1 MTANPLRKGMNDSN
15 TGPMR
20 LPCVDG
26 AKNFSKNRL
35 FGGWVRNLWRNQS
48 DFVTPIPQH
57 SNSANEL
64 LPSTG
69 FGSGTHAATIDA
81 QEQALIQN
89 VLRVRDLAVV
99 DCMVPRADIM
109 ALEADTTS
117 DELVRLLATKT
128 HSRLPVYRETLDEIV
143 GVVHIRDAISLL
155 ARGLPLNLRD
165 MVREVMI
172 VAPSMRVLDLLV
184 EMRETRNHMALVVDE
199 YGGIDGLVTIEDL
212 VEQIVGE
219 IRDEHEQEERAKL
232 WERPDGTLIADAR
245 LPIDE
250 FEERVGPV
258 LTQDERED
266 IDTLGG
272 LVFALAG
279 EVPSRGALLTHSSG
293 LEFEVL
299 DADLRRIRR
308 LRVRNLP
315 ALIRQQAS

>member
-1 MTANPLRKGMNDSN
+1 
-15 TGPMR
+15 MR
-20 LPCVDG
+20 
-26 AKNFSKNRL
+26 R
-35 FGGWVRNLWRNQS
+35 LWRNQADLS
-48 DFVTPIPQH
+48 SPLMLAGPNG
-57 SNSANEL
+57 SNGTAEI
-64 LPSTG
+64 LPSSG
-69 FGSGTHAATIDA
+69 VSSGTHAASVAA
-81 QEQALIQN
+81 QENALIQN
-89 VLRVRDLAVV
+89 IMSVRDVAVI

-109 ALEADTTS
+109 ALEIDTS
-117 DELVRLLATKT
+117 PENLVKLLANKT
-128 HSRLPVYRETLDEIV
+128 HSRLPIYRETLDEIV
-143 GVVHIRDAISLL
+143 GVLHIRDAVALL
-155 ARGLPLNLRD
+155 ARNEPLQLRD
-165 MVREVMI
+165 LVREVMI

-250 FEERVGPV
+250 FESRVGMV

-279 EVPSRGALLTHSSG
+279 QMPGRGALLTHSSG

-315 ALIRQQAS
+315 ALIKAAS

>member
-1 MTANPLRKGMNDSN
+1 MRKGMNDTN

-20 LPCVDG
+20 LPRANG
-26 AKNFSKNRL
+26 AKNFSENRF
-35 FGGWVRNLWRNQS
+35 FGRWVRNIWRNQA
-48 DFVTPIPQH
+48 DLAAPIL
-57 SNSANEL
+57 SNPGQPAEML
-64 LPSTG
+64 ASTG
-69 FGSGTHAATIDA
+69 VGSGTHAATVDA
-81 QEQALIQN
+81 QEHVLIQN
-89 VLRVRDLAVV
+89 VLSVRNLAVV
-99 DCMVPRADIM
+99 DCMLPRADIM
-109 ALEADTTS
+109 ALEVDTTPE
-117 DELVRLLATKT
+117 ELVQLLTSKT

-143 GVVHIRDAISLL
+143 GVLHIRDAVALL
-155 ARGLPLNLRD
+155 ARGETLNLRD
-165 MVREVMI
+165 LVREVMI
-172 VAPSMRVLDLLV
+172 VAPTMRVLDLLV

-250 FEERVGPV
+250 FEARVGPV

-279 EVPSRGALLTHSSG
+279 QMPSRGALLTHSSG

-315 ALIRQQAS
+315 VLIQQAAS